1 MRSWSIKGIN
11 VAYAQFHFPNA
22 LNAGMQVTCLMVH
35 GIFQPKMERL
45 LFIPQWY
52 AQPAKI
58 DDKIFQAI
66 IDPHNFFVNNRGM
79 CCSKVMRGMA
89 WE

>member
-1 MRSWSIKGIN
+1 MRLS
-11 VAYAQFHFPNA
+11 
-22 LNAGMQVTCLMVH
+22 AGMQVTCLMVH

-58 DDKIFQAI
+58 DVKIFQAI
-66 IDPHNFFVNNRGM
+66 IDPHNFFINNRGM

>member
-1 MRSWSIKGIN
+1 
-11 VAYAQFHFPNA
+11 
-22 LNAGMQVTCLMVH
+22 MQVTCLMVH

-45 LFIPQWY
+45 FFFIPQWY

-58 DDKIFQAI
+58 DNKIFQAK
-66 IDPHNFFVNNRGM
+66 IDPHHIFVNNRGM
-79 CCSKVMRGMA
+79 CCSKGMHGMA